1 MGICMS
7 MINGNGG
14 RGKPPTSTSTNNA
27 TRNNDVSNVPTD
39 DDGPSNEE
47 LEREAAAKI
56 YAEKEVLLE
65 KAKTA
70 FKDGGHR
77 GPGNILEQLQDEAGK
92 QEADI
97 QKLTDAAMRQQK
109 LRRRREAKRKAELE
123 QKWMV
128 FSNLDAFDEEE
139 MTTLADFMEKVVKK
153 VPKLGDSQWT
163 DKEALGE
170 DAEGGMNVIE
180 EYLAL
185 KAEST
190 VQLKR
195 WESMDNL
202 QQGTTESS
210 GGGDVRGCCL
220 LLWCAVCCC
229 SCCAVAAR
237 GALVVARLSTSPLPV
252 LVSSEYLVPHTHC
265 SPVHSFTLYSFHP
278 AHYTVLPTPCSP
290 HLTLY
295 PEPCRQLLRNLPPSL
310 LAKAACRWSAPPRA
324 ARGTRV
330 GSVSARVD

>member
-1 MGICMS
+1 MS
-7 MINGNGG
+7 MINGDGG
-14 RGKPPTSTSTNNA
+14 RRGKQPANNNKGA
-27 TRNNDVSNVPTD
+27 KKSNASSDITA

-77 GPGNILEQLQDEAGK
+77 GPGNILEQLQKEAGK

-97 QKLTDAAMRQQK
+97 QKLTDAAMREQK

-170 DAEGGMNVIE
+170 DA
-180 EYLAL
+180 
-185 KAEST
+185 
-190 VQLKR
+190 
-195 WESMDNL
+195 
-202 QQGTTESS
+202 
-210 GGGDVRGCCL
+210 GGGDERYR
-220 LLWCAVCCC
+220 AVPGAQGGEHGAAE
-229 SCCAVAAR
+229 AVGKYGDFAR
-237 GALVVARLSTSPLPV
+237 
-252 LVSSEYLVPHTHC
+252 
-265 SPVHSFTLYSFHP
+265 
-278 AHYTVLPTPCSP
+278 
-290 HLTLY
+290 
-295 PEPCRQLLRNLPPSL
+295 
-310 LAKAACRWSAPPRA
+310 
-324 ARGTRV
+324 
-330 GSVSARVD
+330 

>member
-1 MGICMS
+1 MS
-7 MINGNGG
+7 MVNGDGG
-14 RGKPPTSTSTNNA
+14 RKGKTPADNSKAHKKSDTTSRAHS
-27 TRNNDVSNVPTD
+27 DE
-39 DDGPSNEE
+39 GPSNEE

-77 GPGNILEQLQDEAGK
+77 GPGNILEQLQKEAGK

-109 LRRRREAKRKAELE
+109 VRRRREAKRKAELE

-139 MTTLADFMEKVVKK
+139 MTKLADFMETVVKK

-170 DAEGGMNVIE
+170 EAGGGMNVIE

-202 QQGTTESS
+202 IQGSAGRCS
-210 GGGDVRGCCL
+210 GCVVCGC
-220 LLWCAVCCC
+220 A
-229 SCCAVAAR
+229 SYF
-237 GALVVARLSTSPLPV
+237 LVFLCMSLSTVALIS
-252 LVSSEYLVPHTHC
+252 
-265 SPVHSFTLYSFHP
+265 
-278 AHYTVLPTPCSP
+278 YTP
-290 HLTLY
+290 
-295 PEPCRQLLRNLPPSL
+295 
-310 LAKAACRWSAPPRA
+310 
-324 ARGTRV
+324 
-330 GSVSARVD
+330 